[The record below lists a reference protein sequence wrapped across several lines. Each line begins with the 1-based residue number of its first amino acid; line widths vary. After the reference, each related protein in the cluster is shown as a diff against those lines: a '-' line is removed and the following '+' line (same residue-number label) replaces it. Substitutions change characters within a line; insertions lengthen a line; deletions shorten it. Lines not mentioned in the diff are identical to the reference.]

1 MSLARAYVTL
11 EGALLVL
18 FGVLALVKTMRGTLG
33 ILGWLWLSY
42 GAFLLSYHW
51 LYVHEW
57 AFLRDN
63 GSYLIFI
70 LAMAAISLLHPT
82 QPATHRP

>member
-18 FGVLALVKTMRGTLG
+18 FGVLALLKSLRGTLG

-42 GAFLLSYHW
+42 GLYLLAYHW

-57 AFLRDN
+57 TFLRDN
-63 GSYLIFI
+63 GSYI
-70 LAMAAISLLHPT
+70 LFSTAMAAIWLS
-82 QPATHRP
+82 QPKPHQVPRP